1 MQRYPASEGYLRKIP
16 VTSTDK
22 FLSLLWRLGKF
33 ASPLNRYFSQ
43 ITLTNRIYL
52 YNISDI
58 YLYVIGE
65 NVPKIT
71 LFLCLF
77 LNGI

>member
-1 MQRYPASEGYLRKIP
+1 MQRYPDSEGYLRKIP

-22 FLSLLWRLGKF
+22 FPSPLRLLGKF
-33 ASPLNRYFSQ
+33 ASPLNRYFPQ

-58 YLYVIGE
+58 YLYVTWE

-77 LNGI
+77 

>member
-22 FLSLLWRLGKF
+22 FLSPLWRLGKF
-33 ASPLNRYFSQ
+33 AFPLNRYFSQ